1 MSIQI
6 LWIGIGLMMMNKLL
20 DYLDYLFPNPK
31 CELIYQKDYQL
42 LMAVVL
48 SAQSTDKRV
57 NSVTPIIFSKYP
69 ALEDL
74 KKANLSDL
82 EEIIRPVG
90 SFRKKAAF
98 LKGIAT
104 RLVDE
109 FNGVVPIDREVLE
122 SFPGVGRKTVNVF
135 LGEFYGV
142 PAIAVDTHVERVSK
156 RLKLAYLN
164 DSVLDVE
171 RKLMKKVPKDRWARF
186 HLQMV
191 LFGRYYCKA
200 VKPLCKDCPLKEF
213 CREKKKNLD

>member
-1 MSIQI
+1 MMIQ
-6 LWIGIGLMMMNKLL
+6 NKLIE
-20 DYLDYLFPNPK
+20 YLDYLFPNPK
-31 CELIYQKDYQL
+31 CELTYQTDYQL

-69 ALEDL
+69 TLEELANASLTDLED
-74 KKANLSDL
+74 
-82 EEIIRPVG
+82 IIRPVG
-90 SFRKKAAF
+90 SFRKKASY
-98 LKGIAT
+98 LKEIAS
-104 RLVDE
+104 RLVNE
-109 FNGVVPIDREVLE
+109 FDGVVPTDRDILE

-135 LGEFYGV
+135 LAEFYHY

-156 RLKLAYLN
+156 RLKLAYQK

-171 RKLMKKVPKDRWARF
+171 RKLMKKVPKERRAKF

-200 VKPLCKDCPLKEF
+200 VKPLCKDCSLKEY